1 MSYDDI
7 ELAKYLAPFLGTIHQ
22 PKDLLSELAIDTLI
36 NRLQNR
42 ERGTQVL
49 VLSSKL
55 VERASASQ
63 LQLASFLGSW
73 PLIRLWPFFLPNNIN
88 ISDEDTVTTP

>member
-22 PKDLLSELAIDTLI
+22 PKDLLGELAIDTLI

-49 VLSSKL
+49 VLTSKL

-63 LQLASFLGSW
+63 L
-73 PLIRLWPFFLPNNIN
+73 
-88 ISDEDTVTTP
+88 